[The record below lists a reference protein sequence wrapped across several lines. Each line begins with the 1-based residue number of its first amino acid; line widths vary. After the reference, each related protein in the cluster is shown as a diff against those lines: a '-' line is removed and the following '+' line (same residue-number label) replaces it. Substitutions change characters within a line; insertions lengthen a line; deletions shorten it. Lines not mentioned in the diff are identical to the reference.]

1 MKFKKFISWCSDR
14 AADGCWDYMTATYCI
29 NIIEEVGKERWWHRE
44 KYWKQ
49 NYEKSVIKDVIIPIE
64 ERINSLKSVSH
75 DTAQYLRFIR
85 RLKNEIRED

>member
-14 AADGCWDYMTATYCI
+14 AADGCWDYTTATYCI
-29 NIIEEVGKERWWHRE
+29 NIIEEVSKERWWRRE
-44 KYWKQ
+44 KYWRK

-64 ERINSLKSVSH
+64 ERIDSLKSVGH